1 MYMGYGRAWA
11 ARTLCWRGACSVCPV
26 QLGGAR
32 PLGRTYTDNP
42 LIYQSN
48 RLSAFILF
56 RTMNAIG
63 THVRYDTFS
72 DKSLTDVRREVRER
86 SVWCGSG

>member
-1 MYMGYGRAWA
+1 MGRAYAMLAWCVLRVSST
-11 ARTLCWRGACSVCPV
+11 ARRGA
-26 QLGGAR
+26 AI
-32 PLGRTYTDNP
+32 GRTYTDNP

-72 DKSLTDVRREVRER
+72 DKSLTDVWREVRER
-86 SVWCGSG
+86 SVWCGVG